1 MRNPPPSYEPLDH
14 AALIAQAKQQARR
27 LRRQAVP
34 DFWEGVDASCAKA
47 TRSLSR
53 FLSRLARHHQ
63 SRVSMC
69 TDSSKAKVV

>member
-1 MRNPPPSYEPLDH
+1 MRKKTEGKETLDRE
-14 AALIAQAKQQARR
+14 ALMGKAKQQARH

-34 DFWEGVDASCAKA
+34 NFWEDVDASCAKA
-47 TRSLSR
+47 TRSLSL

>member
-1 MRNPPPSYEPLDH
+1 MRNPPAGYEPLDH
-14 AALIAQAKQQARR
+14 AALIAQAKQQARY

-34 DFWEGVDASCAKA
+34 NFWEGVDASCAEA

-53 FLSRLARHHQ
+53 FLSRLVRHHQ

-69 TDSSKAKVV
+69 TDSSKAKGV

>member
-1 MRNPPPSYEPLDH
+1 MRNPPPSYEPLYR
-14 AALIAQAKQQARR
+14 AALITQAKQQARY

-34 DFWEGVDASCAKA
+34 DFWDSVDASCAKA

-53 FLSRLARHHQ
+53 FLSRLARHYQ

>member
-1 MRNPPPSYEPLDH
+1 MRNPPAGYEPLER

-34 DFWEGVDASCAKA
+34 DFWDGVDASCAKA
-47 TRSLSR
+47 IRSLSR